1 LIDSVKAKQ
10 IAIIILAI
18 SVYVILVAYLP
29 NVSFSQVPFLPAGR
43 SSIDSNHTII
53 HGNNNNNNSRSNHP
67 SVVKGIR
74 EEMNQ
79 QFTTI
84 MSMIQQN
91 PLLAHIKP
99 EALREKTKIK

>member
-1 LIDSVKAKQ
+1 MMNIQEKWNLRRKTE
-10 IAIIILAI
+10 
-18 SVYVILVAYLP
+18 
-29 NVSFSQVPFLPAGR
+29 N
-43 SSIDSNHTII
+43 SIKHEQEI
-53 HGNNNNNNSRSNHP
+53 
-67 SVVKGIR
+67 KGIR

-84 MSMIQQN
+84 MLMIQQN

>member
-1 LIDSVKAKQ
+1 MELEKENRELKLRHEQ
-10 IAIIILAI
+10 EM
-18 SVYVILVAYLP
+18 
-29 NVSFSQVPFLPAGR
+29 
-43 SSIDSNHTII
+43 
-53 HGNNNNNNSRSNHP
+53 
-67 SVVKGIR
+67 KGIR

>member
-1 LIDSVKAKQ
+1 M
-10 IAIIILAI
+10 
-18 SVYVILVAYLP
+18 
-29 NVSFSQVPFLPAGR
+29 
-43 SSIDSNHTII
+43 
-53 HGNNNNNNSRSNHP
+53 
-67 SVVKGIR
+67 KGIR

-99 EALREKTKIK
+99 EALKTLTLTSKIIQSRN

>member
-1 LIDSVKAKQ
+1 M
-10 IAIIILAI
+10 
-18 SVYVILVAYLP
+18 
-29 NVSFSQVPFLPAGR
+29 
-43 SSIDSNHTII
+43 
-53 HGNNNNNNSRSNHP
+53 
-67 SVVKGIR
+67 KGIR

-99 EALREKTKIK
+99 EALREKTKNKIK

>member
-1 LIDSVKAKQ
+1 MELKKENRELKLRNEQEI
-10 IAIIILAI
+10 
-18 SVYVILVAYLP
+18 
-29 NVSFSQVPFLPAGR
+29 
-43 SSIDSNHTII
+43 
-53 HGNNNNNNSRSNHP
+53 
-67 SVVKGIR
+67 KGIR

-99 EALREKTKIK
+99 EALTKKTKE